1 MIRRDDSR
9 AARPVFPAPPASGR
23 HAGFTLVEIVLI
35 IVIAAVAI
43 LPLSMLFANTSI
55 LSGDARNATIA
66 AQLAQAKM
74 EELTADRNSPTRGF
88 SYLITANYP
97 AESPVTAFPGYSRSV
112 AFAQDSTYDGVTFR
126 TVGVTVVCP
135 NIPPVTLTTW
145 FANY

>member
-1 MIRRDDSR
+1 M
-9 AARPVFPAPPASGR
+9 SGR
-23 HAGFTLVEIVLI
+23 DVATGCPAGFTLVEIVLI

-55 LSGDARNATIA
+55 RSGDARNATIA

-74 EELTADRNSPTRGF
+74 EELAADKNSPTRGF
-88 SYLITANYP
+88 SYLIAANYP

-112 AFAQDSTYDGVTFR
+112 AFAPDSTYDGVTFR

-145 FANY
+145 FTNY